1 MNIGNGII
9 LKMIGDHLWGPAV
22 EKWSLLSDEQRIE
35 ILDLFEGIDNEDDLI
50 QLNDFIAYDDEVDE
64 LINGTR
70 KSLSESNDVKNDI
83 DRIKKEI
90 DDVSAKVVNGDSKT
104 EGREIKTESAGGVD
118 WGYYDKFNEI
128 NDKYLADRGEG
139 ETLATQTVTA
149 INKLIYKWYNDG
161 DTYDTTTMEGWAND
175 LTSYANWLDKNI
187 DGAGIILN
195 KIYELRYNDNA
206 GYEKILQEL
215 ADAYLNEDVLA
226 KLNEQPK
233 NGSVYDCDG
242 NFVFDE
248 HYEDEDDG
256 WSDYEED
263 EWDEEDDVEYE
274 DYEESYEIKNY
285 SEKLNEAKESD
296 KEIFNK
302 LKNKEEDKTILDLIQ
317 DRIGQDISVGE
328 LNTMLQSI
336 FGKYNEVF
344 LLSNMLYNAD
354 TDEPQELVID
364 DDNDIYTITFTIKD
378 LEEAIIEITDV
389 VIE

>member
-302 LKNKEEDKTILDLIQ
+302 LKK
-317 DRIGQDISVGE
+317 IGRAHV
-328 LNTMLQSI
+328 
-336 FGKYNEVF
+336 
-344 LLSNMLYNAD
+344 
-354 TDEPQELVID
+354 
-364 DDNDIYTITFTIKD
+364 
-378 LEEAIIEITDV
+378 
-389 VIE
+389 

>member
-1 MNIGNGII
+1 MG
-9 LKMIGDHLWGPAV
+9 
-22 EKWSLLSDEQRIE
+22 EK
-35 ILDLFEGIDNEDDLI
+35 
-50 QLNDFIAYDDEVDE
+50 
-64 LINGTR
+64 
-70 KSLSESNDVKNDI
+70 
-83 DRIKKEI
+83 
-90 DDVSAKVVNGDSKT
+90 
-104 EGREIKTESAGGVD
+104 GVD
-118 WGYYDKFNEI
+118 WSYYDKFNEI

-149 INKLIYKWYNDG
+149 INKLIYKWYKDG

-215 ADAYLNEDVLA
+215 ADAYLNEDVLT

-317 DRIGQDISVGE
+317 DRIGQDMSVGE

-364 DDNDIYTITFTIKD
+364 DDNDIYTITFKIKD

-389 VIE
+389 VVE

>member
-1 MNIGNGII
+1 MG
-9 LKMIGDHLWGPAV
+9 
-22 EKWSLLSDEQRIE
+22 EK
-35 ILDLFEGIDNEDDLI
+35 
-50 QLNDFIAYDDEVDE
+50 
-64 LINGTR
+64 
-70 KSLSESNDVKNDI
+70 
-83 DRIKKEI
+83 
-90 DDVSAKVVNGDSKT
+90 
-104 EGREIKTESAGGVD
+104 GVD

-354 TDEPQELVID
+354 VDEPQELVID
-364 DDNDIYTITFTIKD
+364 DDNDIYTITFKIKD

-389 VIE
+389 VVE

>member
-1 MNIGNGII
+1 MG
-9 LKMIGDHLWGPAV
+9 
-22 EKWSLLSDEQRIE
+22 EK
-35 ILDLFEGIDNEDDLI
+35 
-50 QLNDFIAYDDEVDE
+50 
-64 LINGTR
+64 
-70 KSLSESNDVKNDI
+70 
-83 DRIKKEI
+83 
-90 DDVSAKVVNGDSKT
+90 
-104 EGREIKTESAGGVD
+104 GVD

-263 EWDEEDDVEYE
+263 EWDEEDDEEYE

-354 TDEPQELVID
+354 VDEPQELVID
-364 DDNDIYTITFTIKD
+364 DDNDIYTITFKIKD

-389 VIE
+389 VVE

>member
-1 MNIGNGII
+1 MG
-9 LKMIGDHLWGPAV
+9 
-22 EKWSLLSDEQRIE
+22 EK
-35 ILDLFEGIDNEDDLI
+35 
-50 QLNDFIAYDDEVDE
+50 
-64 LINGTR
+64 
-70 KSLSESNDVKNDI
+70 
-83 DRIKKEI
+83 
-90 DDVSAKVVNGDSKT
+90 
-104 EGREIKTESAGGVD
+104 GVD
-118 WGYYDKFNEI
+118 WGYYDKFNGI

-364 DDNDIYTITFTIKD
+364 DDNDIYTITFKIKD

-389 VIE
+389 VVE